1 VWLAATVLL
10 AFNRPV
16 NVTDEEESGTEA
28 NSPKHEEEPVANA
41 SHVTEEERCL
51 HETRHV

>member
-1 VWLAATVLL
+1 LAATVLL

-16 NVTDEEESGTEA
+16 NVADEEESSAEA
-28 NSPKHEEEPVANA
+28 NGSKHEEETVTNA
-41 SHVTEEERCL
+41 SHVPEEEGCL